1 MAKYSEQVRK
11 ALSEVLSDWLVS
23 SPRWSKIKEKLNFA
37 IELESPI
44 NCAANFNWRKFPMKY
59 QAAELIWY
67 MLMWRENDFIKRFS
81 QIWWNIWIEWLVN
94 SNYWFLVFQ
103 EKSANNWYMS
113 QFDWAV
119 YSLLKDKDSRQ
130 AVIHYN
136 VPRHQHEWVKD
147 FACTM
152 YNQFIIRDN
161 KLIWMS
167 YMRSNDAFFW
177 MTFDAVWFSLV
188 QQSLYL
194 ELKKTYEDLEL
205 GQLYY
210 NASSFHIYENFF
222 ETAEQVS
229 KSEAIED
236 FEFKLT
242 VPLSEFANLSFKERS
257 DIISAFEQLASEGR
271 KTTQEEYAAFITTY
285 FKIHIRKI

>member
-1 MAKYSEQVRK
+1 MTKYSEQVRK
-11 ALSEVLSDWLVS
+11 ALSWVLSDWLVS

-37 IELESPI
+37 IELENPT
-44 NCAANFNWRKFPMKY
+44 NCAANFTWRKFPMKY

-81 QIWWNIWIEWLVN
+81 SIWWNIWIEKLVN
-94 SNYWFLVFQ
+94 SNYWYLVFQ
-103 EKSANNWYMS
+103 EKSANNWYMT

-119 YSLLKDKDSRQ
+119 HSLKKDKDSRQ
-130 AVIHYN
+130 AIIHYN

-152 YNQFIIRDN
+152 YNQFVIRDN

-229 KSEAIED
+229 KAEAIED

-257 DIISAFEQLASEGR
+257 DILSAFEQLASEDR

-285 FKIHIRKI
+285 FKIHIGKI